1 MREDKKALIST
12 SMAHFSNDGVFL
24 LFSSLIVYYS
34 QPSTGL
40 NITILGYFATIYILV
55 SGIASIPIGRLS
67 DSRDMDPELMFVG
80 ILIIGLSVVLFAI
93 PFSFSSTTSLLIKY
107 LFAGVGAIVLGFGQA
122 FYHPLGASIIR
133 TSLRGKDSST
143 YLGINGSFG
152 SMGRAIL
159 LFIVGVLIID
169 FNPFFGLLLFSIYYF
184 VASVIIY
191 LSSRSLRKNGINIKS
206 KPKPSTLKPMK
217 EYPGV
222 IGFLSVL
229 TSTIFLRSV
238 FLMAIAT
245 YTFKYIDSTYHSNY
259 LSFLFLS
266 SALTTPILGQPV
278 FGILTKKIG
287 GNRALLASTIIS
299 LMAFTPFILI
309 TENFYISLSLFSIY
323 SFAAFT
329 GFPSIL
335 GFVGQKIPLEITTR
349 ASTWTW
355 GIGST
360 LGGATGVMIV
370 TEMHNQLNYSFR
382 FLFEIMLIF
391 LLLSA
396 ITNLFIGKFS
406 SRLENQINIEKT
418 YTS

>member
-1 MREDKKALIST
+1 
-12 SMAHFSNDGVFL
+12 
-24 LFSSLIVYYS
+24 
-34 QPSTGL
+34 
-40 NITILGYFATIYILV
+40 
-55 SGIASIPIGRLS
+55 
-67 DSRDMDPELMFVG
+67 
-80 ILIIGLSVVLFAI
+80 
-93 PFSFSSTTSLLIKY
+93 
-107 LFAGVGAIVLGFGQA
+107 
-122 FYHPLGASIIR
+122 
-133 TSLRGKDSST
+133 
-143 YLGINGSFG
+143 
-152 SMGRAIL
+152 
-159 LFIVGVLIID
+159 
-169 FNPFFGLLLFSIYYF
+169 
-184 VASVIIY
+184 
-191 LSSRSLRKNGINIKS
+191 
-206 KPKPSTLKPMK
+206 MK

-266 SALTTPILGQPV
+266 SALATPILGQPV

-287 GNRALLASTIIS
+287 GNRALLASSVIS
-299 LMAFTPFILI
+299 VIAFTPFIMI
-309 TENFYISLSLFSIY
+309 TGNFYLSLSLFSVY

-335 GFVGQKIPLEITTR
+335 GFVGQKIPLELTTR

-360 LGGATGVMIV
+360 LGGATGIMIV
-370 TEMHNQLNYSFR
+370 TEMHDQLNYSFR
-382 FLFEIMLIF
+382 FLFQIMLIF

-406 SRLENQINIEKT
+406 SRLKNQVQIEKT